1 MPRLSTFY
9 GILIT
14 MNFGDH
20 APPHVHAR
28 YGEFTAVVGID
39 PIEVLRGHLPP
50 RAEGFV
56 LEWAAMHRVVLAEN
70 WARASRFQPTSRIAP
85 LD

>member
-1 MPRLSTFY
+1 MSTFY

-14 MNFGDH
+14 MNFGGH
-20 APPHVHAR
+20 APPHFRAR

-39 PIEVLRGHLPP
+39 PIEVLRGHLPQ

-56 LEWAAMHRVVLAEN
+56 LEWTAMHRVEPPEN
-70 WARASRFQPTSRIAP
+70 WVRASRFQPTSRIAP